1 MLAANSTILQYEKP
15 YIVPAREQNET
26 NSQYGLRVE
35 RNFYRRYGPYLLMNN
50 VKFQEPSENETPWRV
65 DLRLYQIPLAD
76 IKFSISQIMQT
87 ASEEQ
92 WKNGIFIVIDSQWHT
107 IGVYANMRALSRDA
121 FKVDEAV
128 RLIKNLN

>member
-1 MLAANSTILQYEKP
+1 
-15 YIVPAREQNET
+15 
-26 NSQYGLRVE
+26 
-35 RNFYRRYGPYLLMNN
+35 MNN